1 MAIRTFRPYTPGTR
15 TRVVTDFS
23 EVTGRKPERSLV
35 VAKHRRKGRNNRGVI
50 TCRHRGGGHKR
61 QYRLV
66 DFRRNKHGITAKV
79 AAIHYDPHRNARLA
93 LLFYADGEKRYIL
106 APAGISIGQTVESGP
121 EVPIETGNAMP
132 LSAIP
137 LGSSVHCVELYA
149 GRGGQMVRTAGASAQ
164 VMAKEGDYVAL
175 KLPSTEVRLVRRE
188 CFATLGEVGNAEIR
202 NTSLGKA
209 GRRRWLG
216 RRPQVRGSV
225 MNPCDHPHGGGE
237 GRAPIGRSGPVT
249 PWGKP
254 ALGLKTR
261 KRNKPSN
268 KFVLRKRRKTSKR
281 SRGGRDS

>member
-1 MAIRTFRPYTPGTR
+1 MAIRNFRPYTPGTR

-23 EVTGRKPERSLV
+23 EVTGRKPERTLV

-61 QYRLV
+61 LYRVV
-66 DFRRNKHGITAKV
+66 DFRRNKHGVPAKV

-106 APAGISIGQTVESGP
+106 APAGVQVGQTVVSGP
-121 EVPIETGNAMP
+121 EAPIENGNAMP
-132 LSAIP
+132 LSSVP

-188 CFATLGEVGNAEIR
+188 CYATLGEVGNAKCATPAWAR
-202 NTSLGKA
+202 QVVVA
-209 GRRRWLG
+209 GSAVVPRF
-216 RRPQVRGSV
+216 
-225 MNPCDHPHGGGE
+225 E
-237 GRAPIGRSGPVT
+237 A
-249 PWGKP
+249 
-254 ALGLKTR
+254 A
-261 KRNKPSN
+261 
-268 KFVLRKRRKTSKR
+268 
-281 SRGGRDS
+281 

>member
-1 MAIRTFRPYTPGTR
+1 MAIRTYRPTSPGTR
-15 TRVVTDFS
+15 TLVLTDFS
-23 EVTGRKPERSLV
+23 ELTGKRRERGLV
-35 VAKHRRKGRNNRGVI
+35 VAKHRLKGRNNRGVI

-61 QYRLV
+61 LYRIV
-66 DFRRNKHGITAKV
+66 DFRRDKHGVAAKV

-93 LLFYADGEKRYIL
+93 LLFYVDGEKRYIL
-106 APAGISIGQTVESGP
+106 APAGVGVGQTVISGP
-121 EVPIETGNAMP
+121 DVAIEPGNALP

-137 LGSSVHCVELYA
+137 LGSSVHNVELYP

-164 VMAKEGDYVAL
+164 VVAKEGDYVAL

-188 CFATLGEVGNAEIR
+188 CYATLGEVGNAEQR

-209 GRRRWLG
+209 GRKRWLG
-216 RRPQVRGSV
+216 RRPEVRGSV
-225 MNPCDHPHGGGE
+225 MNPCDHPPGGGE

-268 KFVLRKRRKTSKR
+268 RFVLRKRRRTSKR

>member
-1 MAIRTFRPYTPGTR
+1 M
-15 TRVVTDFS
+15 
-23 EVTGRKPERSLV
+23 
-35 VAKHRRKGRNNRGVI
+35 
-50 TCRHRGGGHKR
+50 
-61 QYRLV
+61 
-66 DFRRNKHGITAKV
+66 
-79 AAIHYDPHRNARLA
+79 
-93 LLFYADGEKRYIL
+93 
-106 APAGISIGQTVESGP
+106 GQTVVSGP
-121 EVPIETGNAMP
+121 DAPIENGNAMP
-132 LSAIP
+132 LSSVP
-137 LGSSVHCVELYA
+137 LGSAVHCVELYA

-188 CFATLGEVGNAEIR
+188 CYATLGEVGNSEIR

>member
-1 MAIRTFRPYTPGTR
+1 MAIRKFRPYTPGTR

-35 VAKHRRKGRNNRGVI
+35 VSKHRKKGRNNRGVI

-61 QYRLV
+61 LYRLV
-66 DFRRNKHGITAKV
+66 DFRRNKHGVTAKV

-106 APAGISIGQTVESGP
+106 APAGVQVGQTVVSGP
-121 EVPIETGNAMP
+121 EVPIENGNAMP
-132 LSAIP
+132 LSSVP

-188 CFATLGEVGNAEIR
+188 CYATLGEV
-202 NTSLGKA
+202 
-209 GRRRWLG
+209 
-216 RRPQVRGSV
+216 VRGSV

-268 KFVLRKRRKTSKR
+268 QYVLRKRRKTSKR

>member
-1 MAIRTFRPYTPGTR
+1 MGIRSYRPYTPGTR
-15 TRVVTDFS
+15 TRVVSDFS
-23 EVTGRKPERSLV
+23 EVTRRKPERSLV
-35 VAKHRRKGRNNRGVI
+35 VAIHRRKGRNNRGVI

-61 QYRLV
+61 LYRIV
-66 DFRRNKHGITAKV
+66 DFRRNKIGVVGRV
-79 AAIHYDPHRNARLA
+79 AAIQYDPHRNARLA
-93 LLFYADGEKRYIL
+93 LLYYTDGEKRYIL
-106 APAGISIGQTVESGP
+106 HPAGVVVGQEVVSGP
-121 EVPIETGNAMP
+121 ESPIEIGNALP

-137 LGSSVHCVELYA
+137 LGSSVHNVELYA

-188 CFATLGEVGNAEIR
+188 CYATLGEVGNAEIR

-209 GRRRWLG
+209 GRKRWLG
-216 RRPQVRGSV
+216 RRPEVRGSV

-237 GRAPIGRSGPVT
+237 GRAPIGRAGPVT

-254 ALGLKTR
+254 ALGYKTR

-268 KFVLRKRRKTSKR
+268 QYVLRKRRRVSKR